1 MWFWFWFDGLV
12 GGAEICGGGYVLVVA
27 IFFYLLWP
35 VLEFEGERDEK
46 EEKKRNSKKK
56 GIKKNI

>member
-1 MWFWFWFDGLV
+1 M
-12 GGAEICGGGYVLVVA
+12 VA
-27 IFFYLLWP
+27 MYFYFYLLWP
-35 VLEFEGERDEK
+35 VLEVEGKREEK